1 MPEPESPPET
11 RKVRLPVAI
20 KVLICSSSEHVI
32 DTTLDVLKSLASV
45 SVEVVRG
52 GASALDLNLI
62 YQHRPDVLIVD
73 VRLDNLSDLER
84 LSSIAQ
90 QADQPIYVM
99 ATSRESDVEGIRRL
113 MRLGI
118 SDFLPQPIN
127 TDELI
132 LGLQNAARK
141 VRMRKPTPGSH
152 IITFLH
158 GSGGAGATTLGVNA
172 AACLKA
178 SGKDNNVCVLDMD
191 VQFGQVALNL
201 DLSNARGILDVIESP
216 ERLDATFL
224 ESLMAHHES
233 GIDVL
238 SAPDVLLSLDS
249 FSAEFA
255 GRLLNV
261 AMELYDFIVVDMPIA
276 LTNWSQTILGRTSVV
291 VLVGQLTVPGI
302 RQLRRLV
309 SIMAADG
316 AGDLDMLVVLNR
328 YLGGWKGSIQPDE
341 AAKALG
347 RPIDFLIAND
357 YKTVSAAVDRGVLI
371 SEISSRARIVKDVEK
386 LSQGIL
392 NKIKAAQQVP

>member
-1 MPEPESPPET
+1 MSESENPPEG

-20 KVLICSSSEHVI
+20 KVLVCSSSEHVI

-45 SVEVVRG
+45 SVEVVRD
-52 GASALDLNLI
+52 GASALGHDLI
-62 YQHRPDVLIVD
+62 FHHKPDVLIVD

-84 LSSIAQ
+84 LSTIAQ

-141 VRMRKPTPGSH
+141 VRMRKPLPGSH

-158 GSGGAGATTLGVNA
+158 GSGGAGATTLAVNA

-178 SGKDNNVCVLDMD
+178 ANKDNNVCVLDMD

-201 DLSNARGILDVIESP
+201 DLSNARGILDVIEAP

-224 ESLMAHHES
+224 EGLMAHHES

-249 FSAEFA
+249 FSPEFA
-255 GRLLNV
+255 GRLLNI

-347 RPIDFLIAND
+347 RPIDFLVAND
-357 YKTVSAAVDRGVLI
+357 YKTVSAAVDRGLLI

-386 LSQGIL
+386 LAQGIL
-392 NKIKAAQQVP
+392 NKISVVQ

>member
-1 MPEPESPPET
+1 MSESENPPEG

-20 KVLICSSSEHVI
+20 KVLVCSSSEHVI

-45 SVEVVRG
+45 SVEVVRD
-52 GASALDLNLI
+52 GASALGHDLI
-62 YQHRPDVLIVD
+62 FHHKPDVLIVD

-84 LSSIAQ
+84 LSTIAQ

-141 VRMRKPTPGSH
+141 VRMRKPLPGSH

-158 GSGGAGATTLGVNA
+158 GSGGAGATTLAVNA

-178 SGKDNNVCVLDMD
+178 ANKDNNVCVLDMD

-201 DLSNARGILDVIESP
+201 DLSNARGILDVIEAP

-224 ESLMAHHES
+224 EGLMAHHES

-249 FSAEFA
+249 FSPEFA
-255 GRLLNV
+255 GRLLNI

-341 AAKALG
+341 AGKALG
-347 RPIDFLIAND
+347 RPIDFLVAND
-357 YKTVSAAVDRGVLI
+357 YKTVSAAVDRGILL
-371 SEISSRARIVKDVEK
+371 SEISGRARIVKDVEK
-386 LSQGIL
+386 LAQGIL
-392 NKIKAAQQVP
+392 NKISVVQ

>member
-1 MPEPESPPET
+1 MSESENPPEG

-20 KVLICSSSEHVI
+20 KVLICSSSEHVV

-45 SVEVVRG
+45 SVEVVRD
-52 GASALDLNLI
+52 GASALGQDLI
-62 YQHRPDVLIVD
+62 FHHKPDVLIVD

-84 LSSIAQ
+84 VSSIAQ
-90 QADQPIYVM
+90 QAEQPIYIM

-141 VRMRKPTPGSH
+141 VRMRRPTPGSH

-158 GSGGAGATTLGVNA
+158 GSGGAGATTLAVNA
-172 AACLKA
+172 AAYLK
-178 SGKDNNVCVLDMD
+178 SSNKDNNVCVLDLD
-191 VQFGQVALNL
+191 VQFGQIALNL
-201 DLSNARGILDVIESP
+201 DLSNARGILNVIESP

-224 ESLMAHHES
+224 ESLMAHHDS

-249 FSAEFA
+249 FSPEFA

-328 YLGGWKGSIQPDE
+328 YLGGWKGSIHPEE

-347 RPIDFLIAND
+347 RPIDFLVAND
-357 YKTVSAAVDRGVLI
+357 YKTVSAAVDRGILL
-371 SEISSRARIVKDVEK
+371 SEISGRARIVKDVEK
-386 LSQGIL
+386 LAQGIL
-392 NKIKAAQQVP
+392 KKISVDQRFQ

>member
-1 MPEPESPPET
+1 MSESENPPEG

-20 KVLICSSSEHVI
+20 KVLVCSSSEHVI

-45 SVEVVRG
+45 SVEVVRD
-52 GASALDLNLI
+52 GASALGHDLI
-62 YQHRPDVLIVD
+62 FHHKPDVLIVD

-84 LSSIAQ
+84 LSTIAQ

-141 VRMRKPTPGSH
+141 VRMRKPLPGSH

-158 GSGGAGATTLGVNA
+158 GSGGAGATTLAVNA

-178 SGKDNNVCVLDMD
+178 ANKDNNVCVLDMD

-201 DLSNARGILDVIESP
+201 DLSNARGILDVIEAP

-224 ESLMAHHES
+224 EGLMAHHES

-249 FSAEFA
+249 FSPEFA
-255 GRLLNV
+255 GRLLNI

-347 RPIDFLIAND
+347 RPIDFLVAND
-357 YKTVSAAVDRGVLI
+357 YKTVSAAVDRGILI

-386 LSQGIL
+386 LAQGIL
-392 NKIKAAQQVP
+392 NKISVVQ